1 MLTRKS
7 IVSTGIAALMGLG
20 ILVTPTLAGAQSY
33 RYRQNT
39 SAENSSRTGA
49 LILGA
54 AGLLLSAHHQSTLGT
69 IALGGAA
76 YETYQMQQQI
86 NQRHNQYG
94 YYGGQYQAGDSDDNR
109 YGYNNGYSYDGGSS
123 YNNGNGYGYGYG
135 RQNDSWY
142 NKVTRK
148 GDRDDR
154 NRSSRNRDARNR
166 SDRDR
171 DGD

>member
-33 RYRQNT
+33 RHRQNT

-49 LILGA
+49 LLLGA
-54 AGLLLSAHHQSTLGT
+54 AGLLLDANHQSTLGT

-86 NQRHNQYG
+86 DQRHDNYG
-94 YYGGQYQAGDSDDNR
+94 YGTAWGRDSDDNR
-109 YGYNNGYSYDGGSS
+109 YGYNGS
-123 YNNGNGYGYGYG
+123 YG
-135 RQNDSWY
+135 RTNDNWY
-142 NKVTRK
+142 NSVQRSD
-148 GDRDDR
+148 DRDDR
-154 NRSSRNRDARNR
+154 SKGRDSRDRSSHRNGR
-166 SDRDR
+166 
-171 DGD
+171 

>member
-1 MLTRKS
+1 
-7 IVSTGIAALMGLG
+7 MGLG

-54 AGLLLSAHHQSTLGT
+54 AGLLLNANHQSTLGT

-76 YETYQMQQQI
+76 YEAYQMQQQI
-86 NQRHNQYG
+86 NQRHDQYG
-94 YYGGQYQAGDSDDNR
+94 YYGGNGRYQTGDSDDYR
-109 YGYNNGYSYDGGSS
+109 YGS
-123 YNNGNGYGYGYG
+123 NNGNGYGYGYG
-135 RQNDSWY
+135 RQKDGWHD
-142 NKVTRK
+142 KVTRK

-154 NRSSRNRDARNR
+154 DRTSRDRDARNR
-166 SDRDR
+166 SDHDR
-171 DGD
+171 DDH